1 MSGDHLKARD
11 LRLEGRTAIVTGAAR
26 GIGKAI
32 AHALARA
39 GANVLYADI
48 DGGATG
54 FATRDIAGQPGCGRV
69 LGVPCDITDPAA
81 CERTVSEAERLFG
94 GLDILVNNAGK
105 GPVHLEK
112 SPRTKSLKFFEAD
125 PRAWAD
131 VIQTNVIGTFLMAH
145 YAAPLLIKAGARGRI
160 INVTTSL
167 STMQRKTNSPYGVS
181 KVAIEAE
188 TLIWSKD
195 LEGTG
200 VTVNTVLPGG
210 ATDTDFVSAPT
221 RTQMRETGRTILSP
235 EIIVSPVLFLA
246 SDHAAH
252 VTGRRFVGK
261 DWDDSLPLQQA
272 AEQAAEPPVLR
283 PALDGRA

>member
-1 MSGDHLKARD
+1 MQARD

-39 GANVLYADI
+39 GANVLYADL

-54 FATRDIAGQPGCGRV
+54 AATRDVAGQPGCGRV
-69 LGVPCDITDPAA
+69 LGVPCDIRDPAA
-81 CERTVSEAERLFG
+81 CERTVHEAVRLFG
-94 GLDILVNNAGK
+94 SLDIVVNNAGK

-112 SPRTKSLKFFEAD
+112 SPRTTSLKFWESD
-125 PRAWAD
+125 PD
-131 VIQTNVIGTFLMAH
+131 VWRDIIATNVVGTFNMSRA
-145 YAAPLLIKAGARGRI
+145 AAPELIKAGARGRI

-167 STMQRKTNSPYGVS
+167 STMQRKNNSPYGVS

-188 TLIWSKD
+188 TLIWAQD

-210 ATDTDFVSAPT
+210 ATNTEFLSAMG
-221 RTQMRETGRTILSP
+221 RASIRAASREILEP
-235 EIIVSPVLFLA
+235 DVIVPPVLWLA

-252 VTGRRFVGK
+252 VTGRRYVGK
-261 DWDDSLPLQQA
+261 EWDETLPMSEA
-272 AEQAAEPPVLR
+272 AERACEVAVLR
-283 PALDGRA
+283 HRQEP